1 MSANLEFYE
10 IEIKFY
16 TMKIVNFNT
25 LISVNRRNGFRKKR
39 TKSSTSVFIS
49 WALVNWIALN
59 LKVNLSFVSI
69 TLAALYDFLP
79 NNNDFLYEILNYI
92 VM

>member
-1 MSANLEFYE
+1 MSANFEFYE

-16 TMKIVNFNT
+16 TMKIVNFGQSSKW
-25 LISVNRRNGFRKKR
+25 ISKKR
-39 TKSSTSVFIS
+39 TKSNTLVFIS

-79 NNNDFLYEILNYI
+79 NNNDFLYEILNYF